1 MSALTLD
8 LPHPIPPTPA
18 GLFIGGRWTVGSGPP
33 IGVED
38 PSTGEI
44 FAEVANAT
52 VADAEE
58 AIDAAADAQDEWA
71 AVPARER
78 GEILR
83 AAFKEIT
90 REREGFAALI
100 GLEMGKPRTD
110 ALAEVAYGAE
120 FLRWF
125 AEEAVRIE
133 GSFAAAPEGGPRI
146 LTMKRPVGPALL
158 ITPWNFPLAM
168 ATRKVGPALAAGCTA
183 ILKPAAQTPLTALL
197 FAATLER
204 AGLPSGVLN
213 VLVTSESAKIS
224 RALLADQRLRKVSF
238 TGSTPVGRRLT
249 AQAAPNLQRVSMEL
263 GGNGAFV
270 VLEDADLDRAVAGA
284 MVAKLRNGGQSCTA
298 ANRFLVH
305 EKLAGEF
312 SRRLAS
318 AMDGIK
324 IGPAADSTAE
334 VGPLV
339 DAPQRERVLRL
350 VRDAIEAGAEQLSAP
365 RRLPERGHFVAPTV
379 LSGVPADAPILAEE
393 IFGPVAPVV
402 EFGDDAEALA
412 LANDTEHGLVGFV
425 FGSDF
430 DRCLSFAEELRTG
443 MVGINRGVVSNA
455 AAPFGGIKQSGLG
468 REGGRVGIEE
478 YLDLKYVAA

>member
-1 MSALTLD
+1 MPPTTLTL
-8 LPHPIPPTPA
+8 PTPIPPTPT
-18 GLFIGGRWTVGSGPP
+18 GLFIGGRWREGSAEP

-44 FAEVANAT
+44 FAAVANAT
-52 VADAEE
+52 VEDAEE
-58 AIDAAADAQDEWA
+58 ALDAAVAAQEEWA
-71 AVPARER
+71 AVPGRER

-83 AAFKEIT
+83 AAFEEII

-100 GLEMGKPRTD
+100 GLEMGKPRAD
-110 ALAEVAYGAE
+110 ALAEVTYGAE

-133 GSFAAAPEGGPRI
+133 GGFATAPEGGLRI
-146 LTMKRPVGPALL
+146 LTMKQPVGPTLL

-197 FAATLER
+197 FAAVLQR
-204 AGLPSGVLN
+204 AGLPSGVLG
-213 VLVTSESAKIS
+213 VLVTSESAQIS
-224 RALLADQRLRKVSF
+224 SALLADQRLRKVSF
-238 TGSTPVGRRLT
+238 TGSTPVGRLLT
-249 AQAAPNLQRVSMEL
+249 AQAAANLQRVSMEL

-305 EKLAGEF
+305 ERLAGEF

-318 AMDGIK
+318 AMDAVTV
-324 IGPAADSTAE
+324 GPASDPDTE
-334 VGPLV
+334 VGPIV
-339 DAPQRERVLRL
+339 DRVQRERVQAL
-350 VRDAIEAGAEQLSAP
+350 VGGALESGADALCAP
-365 RRLPERGHFVAPTV
+365 RALPERGHFVAPTV
-379 LSGVPADAPILAEE
+379 LAGVPADAPILAEE

-402 EFGDDAEALA
+402 EFADDAEALA

-425 FGSDF
+425 FGSDI
-430 DRCLSFAEELRTG
+430 DRCLSFAEGLRTG

-468 REGGRVGIEE
+468 REGGPVGIEE